1 MKLESQAHTSNNK
14 CNTLPAV
21 KLDIWRDI
29 IGSPISIKMNATA
42 RTHDISLSS
51 YHIEDL
57 ATFGKSL
64 SDAAVRAFPKSRT
77 SSRYKEVHA
86 LLLSWEEDNLGVI
99 EEIIE
104 LESVLK
110 QGYKFETE
118 PWRIPST
125 RSHNSLAKRLTDFLD
140 KYERR
145 DSLLIVYYG
154 GHGYMNDSRQCVWSW

>member
-1 MKLESQAHTSNNK
+1 
-14 CNTLPAV
+14 
-21 KLDIWRDI
+21 
-29 IGSPISIKMNATA
+29 MNPTA

-64 SDAAVRAFPKSRT
+64 SNAAIRAFPKNCN

-86 LLLSWEEDNLGVI
+86 LLLSWEEDNLGVT
-99 EEIIE
+99 EEIVE
-104 LESVLK
+104 LEFVLK

-118 PWRIPST
+118 RWKIPST
-125 RSHNSLAKRLTDFLD
+125 RSHNALAKRLSNFLD
-140 KYERR
+140 GYERK